1 MIHLN
6 TIRCSSEVVVSRA
19 QRLTLL
25 VLQSALLLLMVGAA
39 FASLGGY
46 NILVEDNRIK
56 IRLTYPPEV
65 EIGSCF
71 NVQIEV
77 TALSALEDLSL
88 RLKVTYFYDA
98 GSQVLYN
105 QLLIDGLDVPGPQ
118 VILLKNIVLCTPSP
132 VRVDPFLEAQI
143 TTSYTFDSTTVDLTN
158 TFYLSTVRQISY
170 ERLSSML
177 ASANQELSRLRAE
190 VDRLRSEVGRLEARL
205 QDAAGREERLK
216 AELQALSAENQ
227 RLRDRV
233 AELQERS
240 ETLGRQLSELN
251 ERYTSLLKDYSALDE
266 RNKSLMDSYL
276 ALQKSFE
283 ELRRDYEAVSRDLAS
298 LRSLYSDLQ
307 ARHEG
312 LRSSY
317 EGAVK
322 TIGELQG
329 RLGEVERQKGV
340 LEGML
345 SQALG
350 ESGFLRNVAVAQG
363 VGIAALGGGL
373 GLWAITRRRRR
384 QSAPSTAPQPP
395 PSQPPS
401 PQPQANPPST
411 TALTEGEE
419 AVAQESSEEAVQKVI
434 SGRRVTIPSR
444 LAERLGLSIGDHV
457 KISLLGER
465 IVLTPIRANGLAGP
479 QPAGPA
485 SQPQHFSGTQTSRT
499 QSG

>member
-1 MIHLN
+1 
-6 TIRCSSEVVVSRA
+6 V
-19 QRLTLL
+19 QRPLL
-25 VLQSALLLLMVGAA
+25 LALELAILLLMIGAA
-39 FASLGGY
+39 SAVPGGF
-46 NILVEDNRIK
+46 NILVEDSRLK
-56 IRLTYPPEV
+56 VRLTYPPEV

-77 TALSALEDLSL
+77 TALSALEDLNL

-98 GSQVLYN
+98 GSQVLYD
-105 QLLIDGLDVPGPQ
+105 QLLIDTLDVAGPQ
-118 VILLKNIVLCTPSP
+118 VVLLKNIVLCIPSP
-132 VRVDPFLEAQI
+132 VRIDPFLEARL
-143 TTSYTFDSTTVDLTN
+143 TTSYTIDTTTIELTN

-177 ASANQELSRLRAE
+177 ASANQEVSRLRAE
-190 VDRLRSEVGRLEARL
+190 VDRLRSELGRLEARL
-205 QDAAGREERLK
+205 QDAASREEQLK
-216 AELQALSAENQ
+216 ADLQALTLENQ
-227 RLRDRV
+227 RLRDKI
-233 AELQERS
+233 AELQTLS
-240 ETLGRQLSELN
+240 EALGRQLSALN
-251 ERYTSLLKDYSALDE
+251 DRYTALLKDYSALDE

-283 ELRRDYEAVSRDLAS
+283 ELRRDYEAVSRDLTS
-298 LRSLYSDLQ
+298 MRSMYSDLQ

-384 QSAPSTAPQPP
+384 PPAPSTAPQPP
-395 PSQPPS
+395 PSQPSS

-419 AVAQESSEEAVQKVI
+419 VVAQESSEEAVQKVI

-479 QPAGPA
+479 QPAEPV
-485 SQPQHFSGTQTSRT
+485 SQLQHSSGIQTSRT